1 MISYNY
7 VPYQQTLLI
16 TRFLQSNRSF
26 DNYHVCVAAL
36 ALDSKSKD
44 YKVAVYLRKDYNVV
58 LYLSKD
64 FKVVV
69 YLSKD
74 YKVVVY
80 LRLVVRQLVT
90 QQ

>member
-1 MISYNY
+1 M
-7 VPYQQTLLI
+7 LI

-26 DNYHVCVAAL
+26 DKYHVCVTAHAL
-36 ALDSKSKD
+36 GSKSKD
-44 YKVAVYLRKDYNVV
+44 CKVEV
-58 LYLSKD
+58 YLSKD
-64 FKVVV
+64 YKVVV

-74 YKVVVY
+74 YMVEVYLSKDYMAVVYLSKDHKVEVY

>member
-1 MISYNY
+1 M
-7 VPYQQTLLI
+7 LI

-26 DNYHVCVAAL
+26 DKYHVSVTAL
-36 ALDSKSKD
+36 ALGSKSKD
-44 YKVAVYLRKDYNVV
+44 C
-58 LYLSKD
+58 
-64 FKVVV
+64 KVVV

-74 YKVVVY
+74 YMAVVYLSKDHKVVVY